1 MQEREVVLTKREVE
15 ARLVPSGT
23 EIMIPSDTFVTIT
36 QSLGGTFTVAVN
48 GNLARIEGHNA
59 DALGKKPL
67 ESSFETPEDG
77 TVNENQVWEA
87 MQNCYDPEIPVN
99 VVDLGLIY
107 ECRIENGTEDGNHV
121 YVLMT
126 LTAAGCVSEDK
137 HKGHQQEGDQ
147 KHHKGEPA
155 CPGFRQGRGGD
166 QHKRGGDHEDR
177 VALDIVKC
185 GVAVIGCCNGACG
198 Q

>member
-126 LTAAGCVSEDK
+126 LTAAGCGMGPVLIEEVKERVIQAPGVTAVEVELVLDPPWSRAMMSEAA
-137 HKGHQQEGDQ
+137 QLE
-147 KHHKGEPA
+147 
-155 CPGFRQGRGGD
+155 
-166 QHKRGGDHEDR
+166 
-177 VALDIVKC
+177 L
-185 GVAVIGCCNGACG
+185 GVF
-198 Q
+198 

>member
-1 MQEREVVLTKREVE
+1 MPRQSAGVAKASRWHKTEVLLSMQEREVVLTKREVE

-48 GNLARIEGHNA
+48 GNLARIEGHDA
-59 DALGKKPL
+59 DALGKQPL

-87 MQNCYDPEIPVN
+87 LRNCYDPEIPVN

-107 ECRIENGTEDGNHV
+107 DCQIQNGTEDRSEERRVGK
-121 YVLMT
+121 
-126 LTAAGCVSEDK
+126 GCRARWARRS
-137 HKGHQQEGDQ
+137 
-147 KHHKGEPA
+147 
-155 CPGFRQGRGGD
+155 
-166 QHKRGGDHEDR
+166 
-177 VALDIVKC
+177 
-185 GVAVIGCCNGACG
+185 
-198 Q
+198 

>member
-126 LTAAGCVSEDK
+126 LTAAGCGMGPVITEDVK
-137 HKGHQQEGDQ
+137 TKLEHVPNVDKVTVELTFDPPWDPSRMSD
-147 KHHKGEPA
+147 EA
-155 CPGFRQGRGGD
+155 RL
-166 QHKRGGDHEDR
+166 
-177 VALDIVKC
+177 AL
-185 GVAVIGCCNGACG
+185 NML
-198 Q
+198 